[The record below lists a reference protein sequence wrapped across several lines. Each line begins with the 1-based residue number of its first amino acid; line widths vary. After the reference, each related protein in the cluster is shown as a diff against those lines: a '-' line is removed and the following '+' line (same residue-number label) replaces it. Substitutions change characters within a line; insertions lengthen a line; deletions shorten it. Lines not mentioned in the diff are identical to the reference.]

1 MSFENLSIGRIIIH
15 EVFKRD
21 EDRMEKAPSYGEGRL
36 KLPKEARVALQKRI
50 TDALGASSHGMEM
63 AIADVGAESAWAM
76 GKGVIA
82 SQGNDGLFVTSS
94 QRIAAKLAAAQFS
107 RAIPGGIVVVID
119 GLCGNPARSFMC
131 IIKAEA
137 CGGFTKKQ
145 EGPQITLQ
153 YLKELILTPQSR
165 LYKIGAFLR
174 IDPDAATDAEPT
186 AGWQAYVFDDQIS
199 RGSKASSA
207 SQYFYERFLGLKFPS
222 NSAFQTKQ
230 FFSLTRGFIRNAEVT
245 PEKKVELLNALSTYL
260 KADQTT
266 TVRAATF
273 AESYFDS
280 PDIKD
285 AYTSHMRTNGFPENA
300 VHKDISEVGGQ
311 LKVRKIIFSK
321 DIKFTAPADGFADMI
336 TIETIDGE
344 AGENGAP
351 TRWTRITVKDHIR
364 NQE

>member
-21 EDRMEKAPSYGEGRL
+21 EDRVEKTPSYGEGRL
-36 KLPKEARVALQKRI
+36 ELPPEARTALQKRI
-50 TDALGASSHGMEM
+50 TEALGASSHGLEM
-63 AIADVGAESAWAM
+63 AISDVGLESAWAM

-82 SQGNDGLFVTSS
+82 SQGNDVSFVTYS

-107 RAIPGGIVVVID
+107 RSIPGGIVVVID

-131 IIKAEA
+131 IIKAES

-145 EGPQITLQ
+145 EGQQLTLQ
-153 YLKELILTPQSR
+153 YLNELILTPQSK

-174 IDPDAATDAEPT
+174 IDPDAATEEAPI
-186 AGWQAYVFDDQIS
+186 AGWKAYIFDDQIT
-199 RGSKASSA
+199 RGSRATA
-207 SQYFYERFLGLKFPS
+207 AQYFYERFLGLKFPS

-230 FFSLTRGFIRNAEVT
+230 FFSLTRDFIRNAEVT

-273 AESYFDS
+273 AESYFEG

-285 AYTSHMRTNGFPENA
+285 AYTAHMRNSGFPENA

-321 DIKFTAPADGFADMI
+321 DIKFTAPADGFSDMVK
-336 TIETIDGE
+336 IETIDGE
-344 AGENGAP
+344 AGEDGTP